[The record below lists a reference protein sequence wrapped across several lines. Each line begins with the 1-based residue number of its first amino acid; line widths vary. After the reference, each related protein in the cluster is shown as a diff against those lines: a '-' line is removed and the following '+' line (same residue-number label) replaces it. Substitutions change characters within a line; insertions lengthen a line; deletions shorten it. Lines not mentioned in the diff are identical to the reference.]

1 MTFAPA
7 VKFLSVSK
15 GEVQRWGRSLCA
27 IEMVTDLCF
36 YAFSKE
42 CCDGNFSGKGCVLSP
57 SGDTRG
63 CEIQDENSNPTGGGG
78 GGTGEEGRQLLCMIC
93 INHPIYPLGT
103 IFQSAFRM
111 EWFITT
117 LACGPDMP
125 ISTKNSSVSE

>member
-78 GGTGEEGRQLLCMIC
+78 GGQEKKGGS
-93 INHPIYPLGT
+93 Y
-103 IFQSAFRM
+103 SA
-111 EWFITT
+111 
-117 LACGPDMP
+117 
-125 ISTKNSSVSE
+125 